1 MNFTAQYKKRPSPV
15 KDELE
20 EFYKLPQGDFDTCD
34 PIQWW
39 SGCCSQ
45 FPNLSHLAKDIL
57 VIPAEFTS
65 SYLNLLTNYVVILL
79 PGSPVAVEHIFSGG
93 CNTIFLCRASLSAET
108 IWTLILV
115 KQRLHLARTAIEEIL
130 GN

>member
-1 MNFTAQYKKRPSPV
+1 M

-20 EFYKLPQGDFDTCD
+20 EFYKLPQEDFDTCD

-45 FPNLSHLAKDIL
+45 FPNLSHLEKDI
-57 VIPAEFTS
+57 PGEFTS
-65 SYLNLLTNYVVILL
+65 SYLNLPTNYVAILL
-79 PGSPVAVEHIFSGG
+79 PGSAVAVEHIFSGG
-93 CNTIFLCRASLSAET
+93 CNTIFLRHASLSAET
-108 IWTLILV
+108 IQTLV

>member
-1 MNFTAQYKKRPSPV
+1 MNSTAQYKKCPSAV

-20 EFYKLPQGDFDTCD
+20 EFYKLPQEDFDTCN

-39 SGCCSQ
+39 SVCCSQ
-45 FPNLSHLAKDIL
+45 FPNLSYLEKDI
-57 VIPAEFTS
+57 PGEFTS
-65 SYLNLLTNYVVILL
+65 SYLNLPTNYVAILL
-79 PGSPVAVEHIFSGG
+79 PGSAVAVEHIFSGG